1 MSSCVDQM
9 QESLGRAEDANR
21 DLKSAKARERE
32 NMEAEL
38 RKKEERDLEE
48 KAKQFIFLQS

>member
-1 MSSCVDQM
+1 VDQM